1 MNNKILI
8 VEDEKDIRDLIIYAL
23 EAKGYETISTD
34 DGEKALKMVKEN
46 KPDLVILD
54 WMLPSVSGLEICRNI
69 RRDKNIKNIPIIMLT
84 AKITEDDKIL
94 GLDSGADDYVTK
106 PFSTAE
112 LASRVKAILR
122 RTERNN
128 SKKLKYADIEMD
140 LIAHKIIRNGRK
152 IKLGPKEYKLLK
164 NFLEQPHRVF
174 SRDQLLDR
182 IWGENIYVEP
192 RTVDVHI
199 RRLRKAITADNEINI
214 IRNDLFFKTSY
225 YSFRTS
231 NYFKGIVT

>member
-8 VEDEKDIRDLIIYAL
+8 VEDEKDIRDLIIYSL
-23 EAKGYETISTD
+23 EGKGYQTISTD
-34 DGEKALKMVKEN
+34 DGEKAIKMLKEN

-54 WMLPSVSGLEICRNI
+54 WMLPSVSGLEICRSI
-69 RRDKNIKNIPIIMLT
+69 RRDIKTKNIPIIMLT
-84 AKITEDDKIL
+84 AKITEEDKVL
-94 GLDSGADDYVTK
+94 GLDSGADDYITK

-112 LASRVKAILR
+112 LSSRVKAILR
-122 RTERNN
+122 RIERNN

-140 LIAHKIIRNGRK
+140 LITHKIIRNGRK
-152 IKLGPKEYKLLK
+152 IKLGPKEYRLLK
-164 NFLEQPHRVF
+164 NFLEQPQRVF

-182 IWGENIYVEP
+182 IWGENIYIEP

-214 IRNDLFFKTSY
+214 IRTIRDAG
-225 YSFRTS
+225 YSLEADA
-231 NYFKGIVT
+231 

>member
-34 DGEKALKMVKEN
+34 DGEKALKMLKEN

-94 GLDSGADDYVTK
+94 GLDSGADDYITK

-112 LASRVKAILR
+112 LSSRVKAILR

-214 IRNDLFFKTSY
+214 IRTVRDAG
-225 YSFRTS
+225 YSLEADA
-231 NYFKGIVT
+231 

>member
-23 EAKGYETISTD
+23 QAKGYETISAD
-34 DGEKALKMVKEN
+34 DGEKALKMLKEN
-46 KPDLVILD
+46 KPDLIILD
-54 WMLPSVSGLEICRNI
+54 WMLPSVSGLEICRSI
-69 RRDKNIKNIPIIMLT
+69 RRDINTKNIPIIMLT

-94 GLDSGADDYVTK
+94 GLDSGADDYITK

-112 LASRVKAILR
+112 LSSRVKAILR
-122 RTERNN
+122 RIERNN
-128 SKKLKYADIEMD
+128 NKKLKYADIEMD

-164 NFLEQPHRVF
+164 NFLEQPQRVF

-199 RRLRKAITADNEINI
+199 RRLRKAITANNEINI
-214 IRNDLFFKTSY
+214 IRTVRDAG
-225 YSFRTS
+225 YSLEADA
-231 NYFKGIVT
+231 

>member
-23 EAKGYETISTD
+23 EAKGYETISAD
-34 DGEKALKMVKEN
+34 DGEKALKMLKEN

-69 RRDKNIKNIPIIMLT
+69 RRDENIKNIPIIMLT

-122 RTERNN
+122 RTEGNN

-214 IRNDLFFKTSY
+214 IRTVRDAG
-225 YSFRTS
+225 YSLEADA
-231 NYFKGIVT
+231 

>member
-1 MNNKILI
+1 MKHKILI
-8 VEDEKDIRDLIIYAL
+8 VEDEKDIRNLVIYAL

-34 DGEKALKMVKEN
+34 DGEKALKMLKEN

-69 RRDKNIKNIPIIMLT
+69 RRDEIIKNIPIIMLT
-84 AKITEDDKIL
+84 AKITENDKIL
-94 GLDSGADDYVTK
+94 GLDSGADDYITK

-112 LASRVKAILR
+112 LGSRVKALLR
-122 RTERNN
+122 RIEKNN

-140 LIAHKIIRNGRK
+140 LDAHNIIRNGRK
-152 IKLGPKEYKLLK
+152 IKLGPKEFKLLK

-174 SRDQLLDR
+174 SRDQLLDK

-199 RRLRKAITADNEINI
+199 RRLRKAINANNEINI
-214 IRNDLFFKTSY
+214 IRTVRDAG
-225 YSFRTS
+225 YSLEADA
-231 NYFKGIVT
+231 

>member
-23 EAKGYETISTD
+23 EAKGYETISAD
-34 DGEKALKMVKEN
+34 DGEKALKMLKEN

-112 LASRVKAILR
+112 LSSRVKAILR
-122 RTERNN
+122 RIERNN

-164 NFLEQPHRVF
+164 NFLEQPQRVF

-214 IRNDLFFKTSY
+214 IRTVRDAG
-225 YSFRTS
+225 YSLEEDA
-231 NYFKGIVT
+231 

>member
-34 DGEKALKMVKEN
+34 DGEKALKMLKEN

-94 GLDSGADDYVTK
+94 GLDSGADDYITK

-112 LASRVKAILR
+112 LSSRVKAILR

-214 IRNDLFFKTSY
+214 IRTIRDAG
-225 YSFRTS
+225 YSLEADA
-231 NYFKGIVT
+231 

>member
-23 EAKGYETISTD
+23 QAKGYETISTD
-34 DGEKALKMVKEN
+34 DGEKALKILKEN

-94 GLDSGADDYVTK
+94 GLDSGADDYITK

-112 LASRVKAILR
+112 LSSRVKAILR
-122 RTERNN
+122 RIERNN

-214 IRNDLFFKTSY
+214 IRTVRDAG
-225 YSFRTS
+225 YSLEADA
-231 NYFKGIVT
+231 

>member
-23 EAKGYETISTD
+23 QAKGYETISTD
-34 DGEKALKMVKEN
+34 DGEKALKMLKEN

-94 GLDSGADDYVTK
+94 GLDSGADDYITK

-112 LASRVKAILR
+112 LSSRVKAILR

-164 NFLEQPHRVF
+164 NFLEQPQRVF

-214 IRNDLFFKTSY
+214 IRTIRDAG
-225 YSFRTS
+225 YSLEEDA
-231 NYFKGIVT
+231 

>member
-23 EAKGYETISTD
+23 QAKGYETISTD
-34 DGEKALKMVKEN
+34 DGEKALKMLKEN

-69 RRDKNIKNIPIIMLT
+69 RRDENIKNIPIIMLT

-214 IRNDLFFKTSY
+214 IRTVRDAG
-225 YSFRTS
+225 YSLEEDA
-231 NYFKGIVT
+231 

>member
-34 DGEKALKMVKEN
+34 DGEKALKMLKEN

-94 GLDSGADDYVTK
+94 GLDSGADDYITK

-112 LASRVKAILR
+112 LSSRVKAILR
-122 RTERNN
+122 RIERNN

-214 IRNDLFFKTSY
+214 IRTVRDAG
-225 YSFRTS
+225 YSLEADA
-231 NYFKGIVT
+231 

>member
-34 DGEKALKMVKEN
+34 DGEKALKMLKEN

-94 GLDSGADDYVTK
+94 GLDSGADDYITK

-112 LASRVKAILR
+112 LSSRVKAILR

-164 NFLEQPHRVF
+164 NFLEQPQRVF

-214 IRNDLFFKTSY
+214 IRTVRDAG
-225 YSFRTS
+225 YSLEADA
-231 NYFKGIVT
+231 

>member
-34 DGEKALKMVKEN
+34 DGEKALKMLKEN

-69 RRDKNIKNIPIIMLT
+69 RRDKNIKNIPIMMLT

-112 LASRVKAILR
+112 LSSRVKAVLR
-122 RTERNN
+122 RIERNN
-128 SKKLKYADIEMD
+128 SNKLKYADIEMD

-214 IRNDLFFKTSY
+214 IRTVRDAG
-225 YSFRTS
+225 YSLEEDA
-231 NYFKGIVT
+231 

>member
-1 MNNKILI
+1 MKHKILI
-8 VEDEKDIRDLIIYAL
+8 VEDEKDIRNLVIYAL

-34 DGEKALKMVKEN
+34 DGEKALKMLKEN

-69 RRDKNIKNIPIIMLT
+69 KKDKIIKNIPIIMLT
-84 AKITEDDKIL
+84 AKITENDKIL
-94 GLDSGADDYVTK
+94 GLDSGADDYITK

-112 LASRVKAILR
+112 LGSRVKALLR
-122 RTERNN
+122 RIEKNN

-140 LIAHKIIRNGRK
+140 LDAHNIIRNGRK
-152 IKLGPKEYKLLK
+152 IKLGPKEFKLLK

-174 SRDQLLDR
+174 SRDQLLDK

-199 RRLRKAITADNEINI
+199 RRLRKAINANNEINI
-214 IRNDLFFKTSY
+214 IRTVRDAG
-225 YSFRTS
+225 YSLEA
-231 NYFKGIVT
+231 NA

>member
-23 EAKGYETISTD
+23 QAKGYETISAD
-34 DGEKALKMVKEN
+34 DGEKALKMLKEN

-94 GLDSGADDYVTK
+94 GLDSGADDYITK

-112 LASRVKAILR
+112 LNSRVKAILR
-122 RTERNN
+122 RIERNN
-128 SKKLKYADIEMD
+128 NKKLKYADIEMD

-214 IRNDLFFKTSY
+214 IRTIRDAG
-225 YSFRTS
+225 YSLEADA
-231 NYFKGIVT
+231 

>member
-23 EAKGYETISTD
+23 QAKDYETISAD
-34 DGEKALKMVKEN
+34 DGEKALKMLKEN

-69 RRDKNIKNIPIIMLT
+69 RRDENIKNIPIIMLT

-94 GLDSGADDYVTK
+94 GLDSGADDYITK

-112 LASRVKAILR
+112 LSSRVKAILR

-214 IRNDLFFKTSY
+214 IRTIRDAG
-225 YSFRTS
+225 YSLEADA
-231 NYFKGIVT
+231 

>member
-8 VEDEKDIRDLIIYAL
+8 VEDEKDIRNLIIYAL
-23 EAKGYETISTD
+23 EAKGYETISAD
-34 DGEKALKMVKEN
+34 DGEKALKMLKEN

-69 RRDKNIKNIPIIMLT
+69 RRDENIKNIPIIMLT

-94 GLDSGADDYVTK
+94 GLDSGADDYITK

-112 LASRVKAILR
+112 LTSRVKAILR
-122 RTERNN
+122 RIERNN

-152 IKLGPKEYKLLK
+152 IKLGPKEYKLLQ
-164 NFLEQPHRVF
+164 NFLEQPQRVF

-199 RRLRKAITADNEINI
+199 RRLRKAITANNEINI
-214 IRNDLFFKTSY
+214 IRTVRDAG
-225 YSFRTS
+225 YSLEAD
-231 NYFKGIVT
+231 V